1 MQVVITGGAGFIG
14 AWLACALL
22 ENGHLVNSNGVE
34 EPISKLTVLD
44 MVAPQH
50 LPNDPRLEI
59 DVGQVNDP
67 DVLRKALD
75 GVDCVFHLASVVSG
89 EAEADL
95 QLGLKVNLDGTRM
108 MLDILAEADNR
119 PMLIFASSVAVYGDG
134 AVAVSDGTTAH
145 PKSSYGAQKVC
156 CELLIGDYSRRGLI
170 DGRALRFPTIAVR
183 PGKPNKA
190 NSSFI
195 SNIIREPLAGRPT
208 VCPVPKGTEMALM
221 SPKRLI
227 EAIIKVQSI
236 SDDEFGWPR
245 TLMLPSVRVS
255 VAQMLNAMAE
265 VKGEETREL
274 VSFEMNQS
282 IIDMIGSWPVNLHSA
297 RAKLFGIES
306 SKNAQEIVEEFIS
319 DQSED
324 N

>member
-14 AWLACALL
+14 ARLARALL
-22 ENGHLVNSNGVE
+22 EIGHLINSNGVE
-34 EPISKLTVLD
+34 EAISKLIVLD
-44 MVAPQH
+44 MVAPLN
-50 LPNDPRLEI
+50 LPDDPRLEI
-59 DVGQVNDP
+59 IIGQVNDP
-67 DVLRKALD
+67 IKLQQALS
-75 GVDCVFHLASVVSG
+75 GADCVFHLASVVSG
-89 EAEADL
+89 EAEANL
-95 QLGLKVNLDGTRM
+95 QLGLSVNLDGTRM
-108 MLDILAEADNR
+108 MLDILAQADNR

-134 AVAVSDGTTAH
+134 AVPVSDATTAH

-208 VCPVPKGTEMALM
+208 VCPVPVSTEMALM

-236 SDDEFGWPR
+236 SDEEFGWPR

-265 VKGEETREL
+265 VKGEAVCEL

-282 IIDMIGSWPVNLHSA
+282 IIEMIGSWPVDLYSA
-297 RAKLFGIES
+297 RAKSFNIGTSE
-306 SKNAQEIVEEFIS
+306 NAQEIVEEFIG
-319 DQSED
+319 DQSVD